1 MRRFNKREQCIIK
14 NLIKGF
20 GSSLQYLPIN
30 AFDYIFQSNNIEMHP
45 QNPDE
50 LIFYFKNQC
59 SIDLDKI
66 ISISKEL
73 IEIAVLIQYLQQ
85 EGLILNYNI
94 GTTKNLNNSIAYQ
107 HNKYT
112 FPLSV
117 KIPSDIGITLLSC
130 NTNPIFIVENLKELV
145 NNNFKTFE
153 DLSLEES
160 RKQTENSFKAVRLSL
175 VSIVISLITL
185 LLTFLNSILS
195 NI

>member
-1 MRRFNKREQCIIK
+1 MRRFNQREQEIIK

-20 GSSLQYLPIN
+20 DNSSQYLPIN
-30 AFDYIFQSNNIEMHP
+30 AFDYIFQNNNIEIHS

-50 LIFYFKNQC
+50 LIFYFKDAG
-59 SIDLDKI
+59 SVERDKI

-73 IEIAVLIQYLQQ
+73 IEIAALIEYLIQ

-94 GTTKNLNNSIAYQ
+94 GTITNQNLSITYQ
-107 HNKYT
+107 HNKCT

-117 KIPSDIGITLLSC
+117 KIPSYIGMTLLSC
-130 NTNPIFIVENLKELV
+130 TANPIFIVENLKELV

-160 RKQTENSFKAVRLSL
+160 KKQTENSLKALRLSFI
-175 VSIVISLITL
+175 SIVISLITL
-185 LLTFLNSILS
+185 FVSFLNDFLQ
-195 NI
+195 NT